1 MSFQSILQAS
11 AVCCLTIIGLHAQPE
26 NQPDRHA
33 RFFAVGD
40 SPPFRQEIRD
50 GIRYE
55 IDPPADS
62 VPPREVVPG
71 FGGELAD
78 AVPLRLGR
86 ITAPVK
92 VPAGEGELNLRKS
105 GEAADAAPWLRIKRP
120 ESGDFLVY
128 LFRNSA
134 QKTWKEAAS
143 LVIPDG
149 AAAFPAGTV
158 RIVNLLPLAI
168 QIAWGAEKM
177 TLPAGKTVLKS
188 VKPGTEIPFQILVAE
203 QDGTMKRYYSG
214 AVTQNPGERGLVTVY
229 RADGVAP
236 RRPVKVT
243 MLREPV
249 APPAPP
255 KAGTQGPEI

>member
-1 MSFQSILQAS
+1 MSFQSILRAS
-11 AVCCLTIIGLHAQPE
+11 AVCHLTILSLCAQQE
-26 NQPDRHA
+26 KQPDRHA

-71 FGGELAD
+71 FGEELAE

-92 VPAGEGELNLRKS
+92 VPAGEGELNLRS
-105 GEAADAAPWLRIKRP
+105 AGEAADSAPWLRIKRP

-128 LFRNSA
+128 LFRNPA
-134 QKTWKEAAS
+134 KRTWKDAVS
-143 LVIPDG
+143 LVVPDG
-149 AAAFPAGTV
+149 AAGFPAGTV
-158 RIVNLLPLAI
+158 RIVNLFPQAVNI
-168 QIAWGAEKM
+168 VWGAETT
-177 TLPAGKTVLKS
+177 TLPAGKTVLKTI
-188 VKPGTEIPFQILVAE
+188 KPGTEMPFQILVADR
-203 QDGTMKRYYSG
+203 DGTIQRYYSG
-214 AVTQNPGERGLVTVY
+214 AVVQNPGERGLVTIY

-236 RRPVKVT
+236 RRPVKVS

-249 APPAPP
+249 APPPPP
-255 KAGTQGPEI
+255 KEKTE

>member
-1 MSFQSILQAS
+1 MSFHSILLTS
-11 AVCCLTIIGLHAQPE
+11 AVCYLTIVGLCAQPE
-26 NQPDRHA
+26 KQPDRHA

-71 FGGELAD
+71 FGEELAD

-92 VPAGEGELNLRKS
+92 VPAGAGEIQLRKP
-105 GEAADAAPWLRIKRP
+105 GEAADSAPWLRVKRP

-128 LFRNSA
+128 LFRNPA
-134 QKTWKEAAS
+134 QKTWKDAAS

-149 AAAFPAGTV
+149 AAAFPAGSV
-158 RIVNLLPLAI
+158 RIVNLFPLAI
-168 QIAWGAEKM
+168 QIAWGAETT
-177 TLPAGKTVLKS
+177 TLPAGKTILKS
-188 VKPGTEIPFQILVAE
+188 VKPGTETPFQILVAD
-203 QDGTMKRYYSG
+203 QDGTLKRYYSG
-214 AVTQNPGERGLVTVY
+214 AVIQNPGERGLVTIY
-229 RADGVAP
+229 RADGTAP
-236 RRPVKVT
+236 RRPVKVS

-249 APPAPP
+249 APPPPP
-255 KAGTQGPEI
+255 KDGKA